1 MILQVILWVF
11 IVFNVIALCYA
22 PFSIGRPRDPYGP
35 AYVLYAT
42 LYSIVAICTYLY
54 IIFGVLK

>member
-11 IVFNVIALCYA
+11 IALNAVAICWA
-22 PFSIGRPRDPYGP
+22 PFQIGKPRDPYGP
-35 AYVLYAT
+35 GYVLYAT
-42 LYSIVAICTYLY
+42 LYSLVAICTYLY